1 MTHEE
6 WDTRGND
13 HVRNMRA
20 MWETRVIA
28 SARVLSIGVE
38 EDILVSLLELG
49 TEDCFS

>member
-1 MTHEE
+1 MKLNR
-6 WDTRGND
+6 DG
-13 HVRNMRA
+13 
-20 MWETRVIA
+20 MWETRVVA